1 MKNNDFHKALLYLET
16 DFEMTENQE
25 DMTSASICIQP
36 SSGPYCDSDRDLGDE
51 VCINLSK
58 LSQQQLLAPAHLEI
72 KRLSIDVENA
82 GKAVAVCTSPE
93 KNY

>member
-1 MKNNDFHKALLYLET
+1 MKNNDFHEALLYLET

-36 SSGPYCDSDRDLGDE
+36 SSGPYCDSDRDSGDE

-72 KRLSIDVENA
+72 ERPSGRETIEQ
-82 GKAVAVCTSPE
+82 
-93 KNY
+93 